1 MHCRVNNS
9 TKVTP
14 PDDSAL
20 KQLWQTVMNFFTS
33 PEMKS
38 QVIGSDVQLVY
49 PITVRH
55 SAAEGGPTNRDVSHW
70 DKYFELAGAT

>member
-1 MHCRVNNS
+1 
-9 TKVTP
+9 
-14 PDDSAL
+14 
-20 KQLWQTVMNFFTS
+20 MNFFTS